1 MYNNTDV
8 IDYFVMLD
16 AKGTGISIN
25 KENSPFEMSLP
36 KFYDDKKYKKYEKI
50 ILYMLWKDWFLV
62 LSASLIFGS
71 FFL

>member
-50 ILYMLWKDWFLV
+50 ILYML
-62 LSASLIFGS
+62 
-71 FFL
+71 